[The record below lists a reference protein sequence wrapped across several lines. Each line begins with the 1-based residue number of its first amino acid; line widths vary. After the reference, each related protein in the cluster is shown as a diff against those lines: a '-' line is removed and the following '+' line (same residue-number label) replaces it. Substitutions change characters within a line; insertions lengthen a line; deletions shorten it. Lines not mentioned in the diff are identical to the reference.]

1 MSSLGNTPEIVA
13 GVTEIIVNTI
23 NEHNLAEQGASI
35 LVAVSGGADSVC
47 LLDVL
52 NRIKKSN
59 GFKIYAAHLNHGI
72 RGAEADRDEA
82 FVKKL
87 CASMGV
93 KCFSERADVPRIAAQ
108 MNLTEEEAGRNVRY
122 E

>member
-87 CASMGV
+87 CASM
-93 KCFSERADVPRIAAQ
+93 
-108 MNLTEEEAGRNVRY
+108 N
-122 E
+122 

>member
-47 LLDVL
+47 LWM
-52 NRIKKSN
+52 
-59 GFKIYAAHLNHGI
+59 F
-72 RGAEADRDEA
+72 
-82 FVKKL
+82 
-87 CASMGV
+87 
-93 KCFSERADVPRIAAQ
+93 
-108 MNLTEEEAGRNVRY
+108 
-122 E
+122 